1 MCLDAGEMED
11 IYTRNTVQYFHA
23 IFILIAFLVAS
34 RAAPNL
40 LPSTHTQKVQLF
52 LIINCASKMFLYYG
66 AKG

>member
-40 LPSTHTQKVQLF
+40 LPSTHTHKKCNSF
-52 LIINCASKMFLYYG
+52 SS
-66 AKG
+66 